1 MELISEA
8 EKSRRRRINQ
18 SVIGTNQM
26 EGLTLDEE
34 TLSLMRRYE
43 EGELDRDG
51 LSAAID
57 LHVARLLQ
65 ERSSLAGA
73 A

>member
-1 MELISEA
+1 MQPISDE

-18 SVIGTNQM
+18 SVIGTNAM
-26 EGLTLDEE
+26 EGLSLDEE

-43 EGELDRDG
+43 EGEIDREE
-51 LSAAID
+51 LSSAID
-57 LHVARLLQ
+57 LHVARLLR
-65 ERSSLAGA
+65 ERSALAGA

>member
-1 MELISEA
+1 MQPISDE

-18 SVIGTNQM
+18 SVIGTNAM

-34 TLSLMRRYE
+34 TLSLMRQYE
-43 EGELDRDG
+43 EGELNRDE
-51 LSAAID
+51 LSAGID

-65 ERSSLAGA
+65 ERSAFAGA